1 MCEAECREEQHEK
14 WPAIFWKYLHPAWN
28 WETIKNKEE
37 LFCLLMCLFQKS
49 NNFDSPK
56 KNVYLTL
63 PRQNLH
69 PESFEQ
75 AVGTPYLKNHNIQAL
90 ILPLSTASE
99 IL

>member
-1 MCEAECREEQHEK
+1 MKNDRPFLEILTSCLELRDYKKQRGAVLSADVSVLK
-14 WPAIFWKYLHPAWN
+14 KA
-28 WETIKNKEE
+28 TI
-37 LFCLLMCLFQKS
+37 LI
-49 NNFDSPK
+49 PRK
-56 KNVYLTL
+56 KCVHLTL

>member
-1 MCEAECREEQHEK
+1 MSADVSVLKKQQ
-14 WPAIFWKYLHPAWN
+14 FWFP
-28 WETIKNKEE
+28 E
-37 LFCLLMCLFQKS
+37 
-49 NNFDSPK
+49 
-56 KNVYLTL
+56 KNVYLTF

-69 PESFEQ
+69 PESFKQ